1 MIRLAASGDLHFGL
15 ESAGSLRPQF
25 EELPERAD
33 VLLLAGDL
41 TRHGDPDEAA
51 VLADE
56 LRGLPLPVV
65 AVLGNHDYHADREKE
80 IRTVME
86 DAGVQVLEAEATVV
100 ETPGGRVGI
109 AGTKGFGGGFV
120 GASATDFGELEMK
133 EFVRLT
139 KRLAAGLERALEA
152 LEADYRVALLHYAP
166 IKETLVGEPPEIYAF
181 LGSYLLGEAADR
193 TGADL
198 VVHGHAHR
206 GVEKGITPGGVHVRN
221 VAQTVIQRAY
231 RLYRVDP
238 SGPGN
243 SIDA

>member
-1 MIRLAASGDLHFGL
+1 VIRLAASGDLHFGL
-15 ESAGSLRPQF
+15 ESAGSLRPQL
-25 EELPERAD
+25 EELPDRAD

-41 TRHGDPDEAA
+41 TRHGEPDEAA

-56 LRGLPLPVV
+56 LRELPLPIV

-80 IRTVME
+80 IRAVME
-86 DAGVQVLEAEATVV
+86 DAGVRVLEGEATVV
-100 ETPGGRVGI
+100 ETPGGRVGV
-109 AGTKGFGGGFV
+109 AGTKGFGGGFI
-120 GASATDFGELEMK
+120 GSNATDFGEPEMK

-139 KRLAAGLERALEA
+139 KRLAAGLETALEG
-152 LEADYRVALLHYAP
+152 LEAECRVVLLHYSP

-193 TGADL
+193 MGADL
-198 VVHGHAHR
+198 IVHGHAHR

-231 RLYRVDP
+231 SLYSFDP
-238 SGPGN
+238 SSPRRLQ
-243 SIDA
+243 